1 MTFAHLLAK
10 ADALMIIVSVWH
22 RTHNLRAWEVK
33 KQLCKIETISK
44 FFGHIMYIPGFYNPN
59 MYEKFPSQHAMEWH
73 ACISYEMY
81 VCRNGKFDTLY
92 VVETS

>member
-1 MTFAHLLAK
+1 MAKKNGQKRWYKGQGTF
-10 ADALMIIVSVWH
+10 IS
-22 RTHNLRAWEVK
+22 
-33 KQLCKIETISK
+33 KQSLETISK

>member
-1 MTFAHLLAK
+1 
-10 ADALMIIVSVWH
+10 
-22 RTHNLRAWEVK
+22 
-33 KQLCKIETISK
+33 
-44 FFGHIMYIPGFYNPN
+44 MYIPGFYNPN

>member
-1 MTFAHLLAK
+1 MYGLTVNRTISLSGHSS
-10 ADALMIIVSVWH
+10 II
-22 RTHNLRAWEVK
+22 N
-33 KQLCKIETISK
+33 KIETISK